1 MSLINT
7 FDPDRRAVLNPED
20 VYKPVEGFPE
30 TAIITFSKAVIDIAM
45 EIYQCQVVAYL
56 HSGTRVPVYCFED
69 GGNKFAIVR
78 TTMGAPMTVSFM
90 EELIAMGAKKFV
102 FFGSCGTLDASIPAG
117 HVIVPTE
124 AYRDEGTSYHYMPAS
139 AGDYVQVP
147 TAEETAEYLEAMGM
161 LVTKAKV
168 WTTDGLYRETRENMQ
183 KRVADG
189 CRAVDMECSAI
200 MAAAAFRG
208 VRAWQFLYAE
218 DNLDAA
224 EWDPRT
230 LGKVPRS
237 ASELYLRAAV
247 IIAKRIV

>member
-1 MSLINT
+1 MSL
-7 FDPDRRAVLNPED
+7 FDTYDSDCRAILNPED
-20 VYKPVEGFPE
+20 VYKPVEDFPE
-30 TAIITFSKAVIDIAM
+30 TTVVTFSKAVIDIAM
-45 EIYQCQVVAYL
+45 EAYQCQVLAYL
-56 HSGTRVPVYCFED
+56 HSGTRVPVYGFET
-69 GGNKFAIVR
+69 GENKFAIVR

-102 FFGSCGTLDASIPAG
+102 FFGSCGTLDASLPAG
-117 HVIVPTE
+117 HLIVPTA

-139 AGDYVQVP
+139 SGDFVQVP
-147 TAEETAEYLEAMGM
+147 TAEETAQLLEAMGLM
-161 LVTKAKV
+161 VTRAKV
-168 WTTDGLYRETRENMQ
+168 WTTDALYRETRENMK

-208 VRAWQFLYAE
+208 VPAYQFLYAE

-224 EWDPRT
+224 TWDPRT

-247 IIAKRIV
+247 EIARRI